1 MNRFVRLLRWA
12 LSLGLALACSG
23 VSLAAQG
30 PGAPAVM
37 LRAGDAIDVR
47 IVAEADLSGVCPV
60 DERGMVTLPLVGTR
74 RVIGAP
80 WPEVRDSL
88 LAAFAREL
96 RYPSVQLTPL
106 RRIPILGHVNKAGV
120 QLVDPDVTLA
130 GAIAMAQGASPDGDL
145 AKVRVVR
152 DGVTL
157 MAAAPIDATVHQLDL
172 RSGDQ
177 VVVGRRGWW
186 DRNSGAVVG
195 ALISAVTLL
204 VTAGR

>member
-1 MNRFVRLLRWA
+1 M
-12 LSLGLALACSG
+12 LGVGVTVALAGTPLS
-23 VSLAAQG
+23 AQG
-30 PGAPAVM
+30 TGAPEVT
-37 LRAGDAIDVR
+37 LRPGDAIDVR
-47 IVAEADLSGVCPV
+47 IVADADLSGVCPV

-74 RVIGAP
+74 LVTGAV
-80 WPEVRDSL
+80 WSVVRDSL

-96 RYPSVQLTPL
+96 RYPSVQLTPM

-120 QLVDPDVTLA
+120 QLLDPAVTLA

-145 AKVRVVR
+145 RKVRVVR
-152 DGVTL
+152 DGITL
-157 MAAAPIDATVHQLDL
+157 LEAAPVDATVFQLDL

-177 VVVGRRGWW
+177 VVVGRRSWW

-195 ALISAVTLL
+195 AVISAVTLL